1 MKEIEALQNGAGL
14 IVTGCCDIIVLP
26 DDRNSGSCNLKSGEI
41 TEEELQQSKN
51 EQTEMMQKDIEFLR
65 LKKEYHDLQI
75 AIITNDVLLGNR
87 PISSVPGLL
96 GAELSVREIK
106 SQTIMS
112 QFVHE
117 MNIRME
123 EEAKKKKEQDDKQQE
138 VSAQEN

>member
-1 MKEIEALQNGAGL
+1 MQQEFPTQPQTGNDIKEQYRQG
-14 IVTGCCDIIVLP
+14 P
-26 DDRNSGSCNLKSGEI
+26 PKPP

>member
-1 MKEIEALQNGAGL
+1 MQQEFPTQPQTENDIKEQYRQG
-14 IVTGCCDIIVLP
+14 P
-26 DDRNSGSCNLKSGEI
+26 PKPP
-41 TEEELQQSKN
+41 TEEELEQSKK
-51 EQTEMMQKDIEFLR
+51 EQTEMMTKDLEFLK

-75 AIITNDVLLGNR
+75 AIITNDILLGNR

-112 QFVHE
+112 QFVHD
-117 MNIRME
+117 MNLRME
-123 EEAKKKKEQDDKQQE
+123 EEARKKEQEAKQQE